1 MKLLSLSYMSSPSDE
16 DLTEKNNQDGC
27 SASESFR
34 TLTPH
39 WSLPTALGGTGEA
52 GIFCQG
58 KFAALSDSPCLFCN
72 QLSSIF
78 TERELLRASI
88 TRGAQ

>member
-1 MKLLSLSYMSSPSDE
+1 M
-16 DLTEKNNQDGC
+16 EKNNQDRC

-34 TLTPH
+34 TLTPR

-52 GIFCQG
+52 GIFRQG
-58 KFAALSDSPCLFCN
+58 RFATHYDSPCLFCK
-72 QLSSIF
+72 QLSSFF

-88 TRGAQ
+88 TREAQ

>member
-1 MKLLSLSYMSSPSDE
+1 MELLSLSYMSSPFDE
-16 DLTEKNNQDGC
+16 DLMEKNNQDRC

-34 TLTPH
+34 TLTPR

-52 GIFCQG
+52 GIFRQG
-58 KFAALSDSPCLFCN
+58 KFAAKYDSPCLFCN

-88 TRGAQ
+88 TRGVQ